1 MKEKLQQLMKSE
13 GLTSSRMAEILRI
26 QPSGISHILAGR
38 NKPGF
43 DLLQKI
49 LRRFPRVNPDWL
61 LLDSEQMYRTGNP
74 KSSSSTNGT
83 DAGNGRTDTGLFG
96 AEPEQRSNTA
106 GSVAPSTQT
115 AENDNELS
123 KQTDTV
129 LQTLAVQKRTSKKF
143 PYFVSSERPRRRIP
157 SAQSLKDG
165 VVIFQQ
171 IGSPLIKFRFRP
183 FWSLRRRFCNIIPSA
198 AHNRN
203 YTKYMDM

>member
-96 AEPEQRSNTA
+96 AEPGTEIEHRRLGRSIDTNGRERQRAVEANRYGSSN
-106 GSVAPSTQT
+106 
-115 AENDNELS
+115 
-123 KQTDTV
+123 
-129 LQTLAVQKRTSKKF
+129 
-143 PYFVSSERPRRRIP
+143 PRR
-157 SAQSLKDG
+157 Q
-165 VVIFQQ
+165 
-171 IGSPLIKFRFRP
+171 
-183 FWSLRRRFCNIIPSA
+183 
-198 AHNRN
+198 
-203 YTKYMDM
+203 

>member
-13 GLTSSRMAEILRI
+13 GLTSSRMAEILGI

-83 DAGNGRTDTGLFG
+83 DAGNGRTDTGLNWNRDRT
-96 AEPEQRSNTA
+96 PPVRS
-106 GSVAPSTQT
+106 
-115 AENDNELS
+115 LHRH
-123 KQTDTV
+123 K
-129 LQTLAVQKRTSKKF
+129 
-143 PYFVSSERPRRRIP
+143 RPRTTTSCRSKPIRFFKPSPAMTGIP
-157 SAQSLKDG
+157 SCAL
-165 VVIFQQ
+165 
-171 IGSPLIKFRFRP
+171 
-183 FWSLRRRFCNIIPSA
+183 FWSMPIAHLRP
-198 AHNRN
+198 
-203 YTKYMDM
+203 